1 MILAYR
7 VVLRTI
13 CADLRYDFSV
23 LHGTNSLPG
32 NKMYVVRLKKLSL
45 QKFAYYLIF
54 ELEIIQN
61 KRLYFENAELACPMV
76 RDCRVVRY
84 GKTT

>member
-1 MILAYR
+1 
-7 VVLRTI
+7 
-13 CADLRYDFSV
+13 
-23 LHGTNSLPG
+23 
-32 NKMYVVRLKKLSL
+32 MYVVRLKKFSL

-61 KRLYFENAELACPMV
+61 KGLYFENAELACPMV